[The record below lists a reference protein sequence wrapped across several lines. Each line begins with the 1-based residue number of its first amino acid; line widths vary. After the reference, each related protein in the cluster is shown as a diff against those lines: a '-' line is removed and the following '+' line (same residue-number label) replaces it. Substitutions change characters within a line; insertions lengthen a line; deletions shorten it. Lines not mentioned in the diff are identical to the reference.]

1 MIVPE
6 LNLSGLPP
14 AAAHEIAQ
22 SGAFFEVEQTQSN
35 GRTLRNLRV
44 VHGPFD
50 LQFLKENEIAL
61 LLENNLA
68 GLHVGAPPAQVAD
81 PNAPLNRAE
90 LAELPPLARMEYVR
104 SGRPLTD

>member
-1 MIVPE
+1 
-6 LNLSGLPP
+6 
-14 AAAHEIAQ
+14 
-22 SGAFFEVEQTQSN
+22 VEQTQSN

-50 LQFLKENEIAL
+50 MQFLNPHEIAVI
-61 LLENNLA
+61 LENNPA
-68 GLHVGAPPAQVAD
+68 GLHVGAPPPQAAD